1 MECVLLHL
9 SAWLVAASR
18 DVNSQGRPGLRAD
31 RERELPYPGSRLS
44 DRSRNR
50 SLGVYIKTEGESG
63 ASLTL
68 SARTTEP
75 QKVATYR
82 GHQRQRTCESAN
94 KTEQVVVSGL
104 KGESRDRAVKKSEF
118 QGE

>member
-1 MECVLLHL
+1 MEWVLLHL
-9 SAWLVAASR
+9 SAWLVADSH

-31 RERELPYPGSRLS
+31 RERELPYPGSAVCQTEAGTGRWE
-44 DRSRNR
+44 
-50 SLGVYIKTEGESG
+50 YILKPQGESG

-82 GHQRQRTCESAN
+82 GHQRQRT
-94 KTEQVVVSGL
+94 
-104 KGESRDRAVKKSEF
+104 
-118 QGE
+118 